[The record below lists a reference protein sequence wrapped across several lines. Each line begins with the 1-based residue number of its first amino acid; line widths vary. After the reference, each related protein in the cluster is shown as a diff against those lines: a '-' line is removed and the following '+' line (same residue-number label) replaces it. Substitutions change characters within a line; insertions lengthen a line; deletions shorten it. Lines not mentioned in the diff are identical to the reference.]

1 MLQYDVHLERTLST
15 VLTDCSKE
23 ERYVANVLQAFILKP
38 ELLLSGVGG
47 GNEGGRGKA
56 GAKLF
61 QDFQMLSRIWTHPWC
76 LQLDYI
82 SKENKVN

>member
-1 MLQYDVHLERTLST
+1 MHLERTLST
-15 VLTDCSKE
+15 SLTGVQRGTVRGKLTSRFRSKT
-23 ERYVANVLQAFILKP
+23 LT
-38 ELLLSGVGG
+38 LLSGVGG

>member
-1 MLQYDVHLERTLST
+1 VGNST
-15 VLTDCSKE
+15 
-23 ERYVANVLQAFILKP
+23 
-38 ELLLSGVGG
+38 
-47 GNEGGRGKA
+47 EGGRGKA

-82 SKENKVN
+82 SKENKVNQDPHIV